1 MRNAI
6 QFAFRRDVQASVA
19 FAVLMLAS
27 AMTVAAQ
34 TATLPTQPGAAPAS
48 PSGAASPPSGGPEIP
63 SEYVIGPEDVIG
75 VHFWKD
81 AEMTGD
87 YPVRPDGRIT
97 LPLLGDIPAAGLS
110 PDALKAVIH
119 KLALKYQ
126 QEPSIT
132 IIIRQINSRKV
143 YITGEVTTPGAHS
156 LTGPRTV
163 MQLIAL
169 AGGLTEYA
177 DKKNITI
184 SRVENG
190 KSSVFKFN
198 YDEFS
203 KGKRLEQN
211 ILLKPGD
218 VVTVR

>member
-1 MRNAI
+1 MRNATRCDP
-6 QFAFRRDVQASVA
+6 RRYASVLSGLILA
-19 FAVLMLAS
+19 GAVSVGAQ
-27 AMTVAAQ
+27 AA
-34 TATLPTQPGAAPAS
+34 LPQPAPAAGQGVGAPQSLPPGAGIPA
-48 PSGAASPPSGGPEIP
+48 
-63 SEYVIGPEDVIG
+63 EYVIGPEDVIG

-87 YPVRPDGRIT
+87 FPVRPDGRIT
-97 LPLLGDIPAAGLS
+97 LPLLGDITAAGLT
-110 PDALKAVIH
+110 PEALKDVIQ
-119 KLALKYQ
+119 KAALKYQ
-126 QEPSIT
+126 QDPSVT

-143 YITGEVTTPGAHS
+143 YITGEVQTPGAHP
-156 LTGPRTV
+156 LAGPRTV

-177 DKKNITI
+177 DKKNITV

-190 KSSVFKFN
+190 KSSVFRFN
-198 YDEFS
+198 YEEFS

-218 VVTVR
+218 TVTVR

>member
-1 MRNAI
+1 M
-6 QFAFRRDVQASVA
+6 ASVVVVGA
-19 FAVLMLAS
+19 QTPPPRPVPEVS
-27 AMTVAAQ
+27 AAAAQ
-34 TATLPTQPGAAPAS
+34 TSGPTQPIAAGAGIPA
-48 PSGAASPPSGGPEIP
+48 
-63 SEYVIGPEDVIG
+63 EYVIGPEDVVG

-87 YPVRPDGRIT
+87 YAVRPDGRIT
-97 LPLLGDIPAAGLS
+97 LPLLGDIAAAGLT
-110 PDALKAVIH
+110 PEALKEVIQ
-119 KLALKYQ
+119 KAASKYQ
-126 QEPSIT
+126 QDPSVT

-143 YITGEVTTPGAHS
+143 YITGEVQTPGAHP
-156 LTGPRTV
+156 LAGPRTV

-177 DKKNITI
+177 DKKNITV

-190 KSSVFKFN
+190 KPSVFKFN
-198 YDEFS
+198 YEEFS